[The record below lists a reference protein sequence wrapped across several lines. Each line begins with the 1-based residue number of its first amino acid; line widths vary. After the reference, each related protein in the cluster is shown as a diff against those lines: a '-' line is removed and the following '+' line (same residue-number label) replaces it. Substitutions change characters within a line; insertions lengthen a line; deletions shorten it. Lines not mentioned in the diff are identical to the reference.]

1 MIMKSRHPSQ
11 VSRRRKRVKN
21 PVSPAGPAPQP
32 FPQFR
37 RLVDVPGVNAI
48 LQRARSP
55 YVNNPLSEDE
65 ALNLICDAR
74 EDEPTYPIKKLLKK
88 LNHDLGS

>member
-1 MIMKSRHPSQ
+1 MKNQRTNSGI
-11 VSRRRKRVKN
+11 RRRRLAKSAVA
-21 PVSPAGPAPQP
+21 PGGPISRPLPQL
-32 FPQFR
+32 R
-37 RLVDVPGVNAI
+37 RLADVPGVNAI

-55 YVNNPLSEDE
+55 YVHDPLSEDE

-88 LNHDLGS
+88 LDHELGS

>member
-1 MIMKSRHPSQ
+1 MKKQGPKQ
-11 VSRRRKRVKN
+11 VSGRRRYTKN
-21 PVSPAGPAPQP
+21 PVAPGGPIPQP
-32 FPQFR
+32 FPQLR
-37 RLVDVPGVNAI
+37 RLVDVPGVDAI

-55 YVNNPLSEDE
+55 YVHDPLSEDE
-65 ALNLICDAR
+65 ALSLICDAR